1 MRELNRTLART
12 RVMEH
17 KLMAARRGIM
27 RNFAA
32 TAVGL
37 GLMLILAA
45 CGDQQET
52 VDIGLGA
59 AEATS
64 ADASVADES
73 APFEITPDATAAPAS
88 VAAFLR
94 YLEPEDFDSEPDGFD
109 VRHPGHARFVLVDD
123 DGEIARVGSGDYPAY
138 AINVS
143 VWAGVVQ
150 PFEMT
155 LGYGNFSL
163 DEQGRLFS
171 SKCENVWGELEGRPD
186 NTYMAIA
193 NQLPEVQG
201 FALAETDEGCESNI
215 LEPAN
220 VFAGTVEIE
229 FEDDGLIV
237 TSEDGER
244 RRFLQIP
251 NELRATVLRD
261 EVVATTIVEATTTTT
276 TLVSE

>member
-1 MRELNRTLART
+1 
-12 RVMEH
+12 
-17 KLMAARRGIM
+17 M
-27 RNFAA
+27 RNFVA

-88 VAAFLR
+88 VAAFLP
-94 YLEPEDFDSEPDGFD
+94 YLEPEDFVSD

-143 VWAGVVQ
+143 VWAGVVE

-186 NTYMAIA
+186 NTYMAVA
-193 NQLPEVQG
+193 NRLPEVQG
-201 FALAETDEGCESNI
+201 LALAWAGESCESNV

-244 RRFLQIP
+244 RRFLQVPFEI
-251 NELRATVLRD
+251 RATVLRD
-261 EVVATTIVEATTTTT
+261 EVVATTVAEATTT
-276 TLVSE
+276 TLVSK